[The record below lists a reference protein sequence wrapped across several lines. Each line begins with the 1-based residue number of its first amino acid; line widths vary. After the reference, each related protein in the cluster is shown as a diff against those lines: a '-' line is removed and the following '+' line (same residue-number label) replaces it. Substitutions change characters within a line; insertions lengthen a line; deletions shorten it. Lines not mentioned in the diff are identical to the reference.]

1 MAGMSLDPRKSWR
14 MFYPPTRMK
23 FEFECNFDSR
33 YTFVIKLID
42 LLFKMQKRNGNIM
55 LRAYEIIIQVI
66 QERANKKS
74 LDYYEVVKIAYTE
87 SENMAKYFDN
97 PQSDYLKPK

>member
-1 MAGMSLDPRKSWR
+1 
-14 MFYPPTRMK
+14 MK

-66 QERANKKS
+66 KDRANKKS